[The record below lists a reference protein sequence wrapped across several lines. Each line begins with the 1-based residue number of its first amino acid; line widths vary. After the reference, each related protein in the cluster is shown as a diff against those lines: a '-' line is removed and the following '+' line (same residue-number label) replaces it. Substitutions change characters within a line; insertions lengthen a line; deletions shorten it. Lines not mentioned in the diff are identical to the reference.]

1 MSDDTLLRAK
11 ARAARVKEL
20 AECDG
25 GLWEI
30 FDAVEK
36 NYLETWMKSDVEGTA
51 LREKVWHRV
60 NAIRDIRKVMETA
73 IAKGSNAQAIIDKLS
88 QANTGRKRV
97 RSE

>member
-1 MSDDTLLRAK
+1 MSDETLLRAK

-20 AECDG
+20 AEGEG
-25 GLWEI
+25 GLYEI

-36 NYLETWMKSDVEGTA
+36 NYLETWMKSEVENTD

-60 NAIRDIRKVMETA
+60 NAMRDVRKLMETA

-88 QANTGRKRV
+88 QTGRRT
-97 RSE
+97 RTRAE

>member
-1 MSDDTLLRAK
+1 MSDETLLRAK

-20 AECDG
+20 AEGEG
-25 GLWEI
+25 GLYEI

-36 NYLETWMKSDVEGTA
+36 NYLETWMKSDVESTD

-60 NAIRDIRKVMETA
+60 NAMRDVRKLMETA

-88 QANTGRKRV
+88 QTGRRT
-97 RSE
+97 RTRAE

>member
-1 MSDDTLLRAK
+1 MSDETLLRAK

-20 AECDG
+20 AEGEG
-25 GLWEI
+25 GLYEI

-36 NYLETWMKSDVEGTA
+36 NYLETWMKSDVESTD

-60 NAIRDIRKVMETA
+60 NAMRDVRKLMEAA

-88 QANTGRKRV
+88 QTGRRT
-97 RSE
+97 RTRAE

>member
-1 MSDDTLLRAK
+1 MSDETLLRAK

-20 AECDG
+20 AEGEG
-25 GLWEI
+25 GLYEI

-36 NYLETWMKSDVEGTA
+36 NYLETWMKSDVESTD

-60 NAIRDIRKVMETA
+60 NAMRDVRKLMETA

-88 QANTGRKRV
+88 QTGRRTKTRA
-97 RSE
+97 E